1 MKPFDVLSLA
11 WRALVAHRRRSALSL
26 VGVSIGVAAVT
37 LMTAIGQG
45 ARDFVAAQFQ
55 TIGANVI
62 AIVPGRVETSGAIPG
77 VGSAPNDL
85 TLADA
90 HALVRGVPGVLRG
103 TPLVLGNEA
112 LEWRARRRNVLVL
125 GTTPEMLDLRGM
137 RVSTGSFLPEGDWE
151 RGSADVV
158 LGAALPAEL
167 FPGEEP
173 LGRHVRLGD
182 RRLRVIGTLAPR
194 GTHLGVDLDQTVM
207 VPVATAQSM
216 FDTRSLFRVMLEV
229 SSASAVPAALTSA
242 RELLTARHGEE
253 DFTLLTQDAV
263 LQSLDRILN
272 VLSLT
277 LVAIAAISLVVAGV
291 GIANVMLVAVSER
304 TREIGLCKALG
315 ATERD
320 VLSQFLAE
328 ALLLCLA
335 GGVVGLA
342 LGSLATRVLSWR
354 FPAWEAHAPQW
365 AVLGA
370 LLLSLVVGLISGAWP
385 ARRAMRTEPVTALAG
400 RRA

>member
-1 MKPFDVLSLA
+1 MKSLDALALA
-11 WRALVAHRRRSALSL
+11 WHALVAHRRRSVLSL
-26 VGVSIGVAAVT
+26 LGVSIGVAAVT

-85 TLADA
+85 TLEDA
-90 HALVRGVPGVLRG
+90 RALVRGVPGVVRG

-112 LEWRARRRNVLVL
+112 LEWRARRRDVLVL
-125 GTTPEMLDLRGM
+125 GTTAEMLELRGM
-137 RVSTGSFLPEGDWE
+137 RVSTGSFLPAGDWE
-151 RGSADVV
+151 RGSAVIV

-173 LGRHVRLGD
+173 LGRNIRLGD

-194 GTHLGVDLDQTVM
+194 GTHLGVDLDQAVM
-207 VPVATAQSM
+207 IPVASAQSM
-216 FDTRSLFRVMLEV
+216 FDTRSLFRIMLEV
-229 SSASAVPAALTSA
+229 SSASAVPAAQRTA
-242 RELLTARHGEE
+242 RDLLTTRHGEE

-272 VLSLT
+272 VLSLA

-328 ALLLCLA
+328 ALLLCVA
-335 GGVVGLA
+335 GGIAGLG
-342 LGSLATRVLSWR
+342 LGSLATRVLAWR

-365 AVLGA
+365 AVVGA
-370 LLLSLVVGLISGAWP
+370 ILLSVVVGLISGAWP